1 MSEDKKNT
9 KAKAAPA
16 KGGSAAGLYGDDAKA
31 KAKAEKKSKGKGD
44 GAPEGAAATG
54 QSATT
59 RAKAIALAPGEKYV
73 PRARKRYDD
82 VIRQQLMDQF
92 KYANAMQVPKL
103 DKIVINMGLG
113 EAIQNI
119 KILDSAVQ
127 ELTTISGQKPVIT
140 KAKKSIAQFKL
151 RAGMPIGCMVTL
163 RKERMYEFFNRLV
176 NTALPRVRDF
186 KGISGKSFDGRG
198 NYALGIREQLIF
210 PEIHYDKIDKVKGMN
225 IVIGTTAKSDEEAK
239 ELLKLLGMPFRN

>member
-1 MSEDKKNT
+1 MAKLKEVYKDRVGPALMKRFGYKN
-9 KAKAAPA
+9 
-16 KGGSAAGLYGDDAKA
+16 GM
-31 KAKAEKKSKGKGD
+31 E
-44 GAPEGAAATG
+44 
-54 QSATT
+54 
-59 RAKAIALAPGEKYV
+59 
-73 PRARKRYDD
+73 
-82 VIRQQLMDQF
+82 
-92 KYANAMQVPKL
+92 VPKL
-103 DKIVINMGLG
+103 EKIVINMGLG

-127 ELTTISGQKPVIT
+127 ELIQIAGQKPVIT

-151 RAGMPIGCMVTL
+151 RTGMPIGCMVTL

-176 NTALPRVRDF
+176 NVALPRVRDF
-186 KGISGKSFDGRG
+186 KGLSGKSFDGRG

-225 IVIGTTAKSDEEAK
+225 IVIVTTAKTDEEGK